1 MRAIKFR
8 AWDDDA
14 EKMIYSPCGNG
25 EREYYIGW
33 QGDDGTWVMM
43 YDHRQKYVTLD
54 NLMQYTGIDAEDGKE
69 IYEGD
74 IVETLDHSESAEVIF
89 LDGAFMLKFI
99 CDDST
104 GELSDYPVK
113 IIGNIYE
120 NPDLPAEL
128 ERVDTEE
135 RYRYLLG
142 RLNIKGDMDEQA
154 TIAGNVRRIGK
165 ELGYD
170 KEKVQ
175 QDIQAEYNKLK

>member
-1 MRAIKFR
+1 MRKIKFR
-8 AWDDDA
+8 AWDEDA
-14 EKMIYSPCGNG
+14 EKMVYSPCGNG
-25 EREYYIGW
+25 ERDYYIGW
-33 QGDDGTWVMM
+33 NGDDGTWTMM
-43 YDHRQKYVTLD
+43 YDHRGKYNCLD
-54 NLMQYTGIDAEDGKE
+54 NLMQYTGIDAEDGRE

-104 GELSDYPVK
+104 GELPNYLVR
-113 IIGNIYE
+113 ILGNIYE
-120 NPDLPAEL
+120 NPNLPAEL
-128 ERVDTEE
+128 ERADMEE

-170 KEKVQ
+170 KAKVQ